1 MKFSSIFSIATL
13 AVSALAAPFV
23 EADTKAV
30 RASAPASVD
39 DIVTLFSGSSESIT
53 SKTTQIDTI
62 LKQVQSGETPQS
74 EANPQVLD
82 LVQGINLDLSAIVNS
97 LTTSAGIPVQEGDVD
112 RLLTVVNALL
122 TVVLANVRAIVTVL
136 GLQPQ
141 LVSILRSVVILV
153 SNIVTLL
160 TGLVAGL
167 LPGLIA
173 ALSPL
178 LAGLGN
184 GVLAPILTPLAALL
198 AGLAGP

>member
-23 EADTKAV
+23 EADTKAI

-39 DIVTLFSGSSESIT
+39 DVVTLFSGSSQSIT
-53 SKTTQIDTI
+53 SKTTQIDVI
-62 LKQVQSGETPQS
+62 LKKVQSGETPKS
-74 EANPQVLD
+74 DANPQVLD
-82 LVQGINLDLSAIVNS
+82 LVQGIHLDLSTIVSS
-97 LTTSAGIPVQEGDVD
+97 LTTSAGIPVQKGDVD
-112 RLLTVVNALL
+112 RLLTVVSALL
-122 TVVLANVRAIVTVL
+122 TVVLANVRAIVTIL
-136 GLQPQ
+136 GVQPE
-141 LVSILRSVVILV
+141 LVSILKSVVILV

-160 TGLVAGL
+160 TGLVAAL

-184 GVLAPILTPLAALL
+184 GVLTPILAPLATLL

>member
-23 EADTKAV
+23 EPDVKAI
-30 RASAPASVD
+30 RANAPASVD
-39 DIVTLFSGSSESIT
+39 DVVTLFEGSSESIT
-53 SKTTQIDTI
+53 TKTTEITAI
-62 LKQVQSGETPQS
+62 LNKVQSGETPQS
-74 EANPQVLD
+74 EASPQVLD

-122 TVVLANVRAIVTVL
+122 TVVLTNVRAIVTVL

-141 LVSILRSVVILV
+141 LVSILRSVVILL
-153 SNIVTLL
+153 SNIVSLL